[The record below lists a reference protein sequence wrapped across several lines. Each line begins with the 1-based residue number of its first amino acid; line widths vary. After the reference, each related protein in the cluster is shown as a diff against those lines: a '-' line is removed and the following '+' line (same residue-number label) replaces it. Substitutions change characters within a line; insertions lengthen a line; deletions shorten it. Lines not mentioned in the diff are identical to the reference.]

1 MRVRTLLLPSLIL
14 LPIAGCASTGSNAG
28 TAKSGD
34 SGGATPTANEATGI
48 TDAAFPSANG
58 ASGAAGQGTQDFVE
72 RAQVQQQRA
81 DVLVADYLA
90 QGAAAY
96 DRAELSDA
104 LVFYSRALDLDP
116 SNDAAAEGVRRVRA
130 TMGDDLLS
138 AGDLMQDG
146 VDIEIVRRQ
155 LARIEA
161 EDAILDGDNHQ
172 RLGRHTEAIRAYERA
187 RMILTVQPLVQDTD
201 LDLEIVQRRIDMAT
215 SAQDDAVLRR
225 EQDSRLAAER
235 DRELAEQEQQQARA
249 RKLSTW
255 YSKSHDAFLNDD
267 YESAQQYAEMILVS
281 DPGNQAAAEMKEIA
295 RAAALNK
302 ADDELQREY
311 RQQWIRTMEDLEQS
325 DVPQTEALTYEL
337 ERWADVDERKPY
349 GFTTAGIEMDPER
362 ERVERILRAERVPAT
377 FGDGEEGAPLAAVA
391 VFLSQNTGVNFL
403 LSTALKD
410 LDEEET
416 AVNISLGEKSV
427 YEVLQLIA
435 ATSETVRWTIQ
446 NGTVMFVSAE
456 EQVGNFGL
464 QTYEVR
470 DLIRA
475 PQDFVAPE
483 INVLP
488 SEGIEYAED
497 ELPEI
502 EATVLTGDEL
512 VGLIEE
518 NISPDAWEGA
528 SIQLTETGALVVYQT
543 PEVHAQID
551 ALLNDLREL
560 AGIMVDIQTRFLR
573 VEDSFLE
580 EIGVDFRGLGSPGL
594 GTGVVFDDYGPTG
607 TTAQGLNES
616 IGTTSEAGVFFDAG
630 GGESA
635 QARVENLFDSSI
647 GSEQVSADNFSNDG
661 VAGKD
666 FTNSGGL
673 SGSWTYLGD
682 MQLELLLR
690 AVSKAQRVEL
700 VTAPR
705 LLVYNGARANLQ
717 VLNQYAYVQDYNV
730 EIATAAAIADPIIQ
744 VIQDGVILDV
754 RPVVSADR
762 RFITL
767 DIRPTVA
774 TLQQPIATFVTTL
787 NVATSVLIQL
797 PELEIERLR
806 TVVSVPDGGTLLL
819 GGLRLHSDKRD
830 EAGVPI
836 LRNIPIVNLFFER
849 KAQFKENLKTL
860 MLMTSEVVIPREVT
874 PSPAMLGRDE

>member
-1 MRVRTLLLPSLIL
+1 
-14 LPIAGCASTGSNAG
+14 
-28 TAKSGD
+28 
-34 SGGATPTANEATGI
+34 
-48 TDAAFPSANG
+48 
-58 ASGAAGQGTQDFVE
+58 
-72 RAQVQQQRA
+72 
-81 DVLVADYLA
+81 
-90 QGAAAY
+90 
-96 DRAELSDA
+96 
-104 LVFYSRALDLDP
+104 
-116 SNDAAAEGVRRVRA
+116 
-130 TMGDDLLS
+130 
-138 AGDLMQDG
+138 MQDG

-172 RLGRHTEAIRAYERA
+172 RLGRHTDAIRSYERA

-201 LDLEIVQRRIDMAT
+201 LDLQIVQRRIDMAT

-235 DRELAEQEQQQARA
+235 DRELAEQEQQEARA
-249 RKLSTW
+249 RKLTTW
-255 YSKSHDAFLNDD
+255 YQKSHEAFLDENYSD
-267 YESAQQYAEMILVS
+267 AQRYAEMILVS
-281 DPGNQAAAEMKEIA
+281 DPGNQAAKEMKEIA

-302 ADDELQREY
+302 ADDELQRNY

-325 DVPQTEALTYEL
+325 DVPQTEALVFEDL
-337 ERWADVDERKPY
+337 DRWAEVVKREPH
-349 GFTTAGIEMDPER
+349 GFTTAGIETDPER
-362 ERVERILRAERVPAT
+362 ERVESILRAERVPAT
-377 FGDGEEGAPLAAVA
+377 FGDGEEGAPLTAVA

-403 LSTALKD
+403 LSPALKD

-435 ATSETVRWTIQ
+435 ATSESVRWTIQ
-446 NGTVMFVSAE
+446 NGTVTFVSAE
-456 EQVGNFGL
+456 EQIGNFGL

-518 NISPDAWEGA
+518 NIAPDAWEGA

-594 GTGVVFDDYGPTG
+594 GSGAVFDDFGPTG
-607 TTAQGLNES
+607 TSAEGLNES
-616 IGTTSEAGVFFDAG
+616 IGITGDTGVFFDAG

-635 QARVENLFDSSI
+635 QGRVENLFDSTI
-647 GSEQVSADNFSNDG
+647 GSNSL
-661 VAGKD
+661 
-666 FTNSGGL
+666 TNSGGL

-682 MQLELLLR
+682 MQLEMLLR
-690 AVSKAQRVEL
+690 AVSKAERVEI

-705 LLVYNGARANLQ
+705 LLVYNSARANLQ
-717 VLNQYAYVQDYNV
+717 VLNQFAYVQDYNV
-730 EIATAAAIADPIIQ
+730 EIATASAIADPIIQ

-762 RFITL
+762 RFIML
-767 DIRPTVA
+767 DLRPTVA
-774 TLQQPIATFVTTL
+774 TLTQPILPFVTTL
-787 NVATSVLIQL
+787 NVATTVTIQL
-797 PELEIERLR
+797 PELEIQRLR
-806 TVVSVPDGGTLLL
+806 TIVSVPDGGTILL
-819 GGLRLHSDKRD
+819 GGLRLHTDRRD

-849 KAQFKENLKTL
+849 KAQFKENRKTL
-860 MLMTSEVVIPREVT
+860 ILLTSSIVIPREMA
-874 PSPAMLGRDE
+874 PSAAMLGRDE

>member
-1 MRVRTLLLPSLIL
+1 MRVRTLLLPSLAI
-14 LPIAGCASTGSNAG
+14 LPIAGCASTKN
-28 TAKSGD
+28 D
-34 SGGATPTANEATGI
+34 GATPPSAAESAAPTAQAGDDQVGASE
-48 TDAAFPSANG
+48 AAFAL
-58 ASGAAGQGTQDFVE
+58 ASGTQTQDFVE
-72 RAQVQQQRA
+72 RAQVQQQRVE
-81 DVLVADYLA
+81 VLVADYLA

-104 LVFYSRALDLDP
+104 LLYYSRALDLDP
-116 SNDAAAEGVRRVRA
+116 SNDAAREGVRRTRA
-130 TMGDDLLS
+130 TMGEDLLS
-138 AGDLMQDG
+138 AGDLLQDG
-146 VDIEIVRRQ
+146 VDIEVVRRQ

-172 RLGRHTEAIRAYERA
+172 RLGRFTEAIRSYERA
-187 RMILTVQPLVQDTD
+187 RMILSVQPLVRDTD
-201 LDLEIVQRRIDMAT
+201 LDLDVVQRRIDMAAA
-215 SAQDDAVLRR
+215 AQDDAVLRR
-225 EQDSRLAAER
+225 EQEARVAAER
-235 DRELAEQEQQQARA
+235 DRELREQEQQEHRQ

-255 YSKSHDAFLNDD
+255 YDNAHQAFLSEN
-267 YESAQQYAEMILVS
+267 YEDAQRLAEMILVS
-281 DPGNQAAAEMKEIA
+281 DPGNEAAREMKEIA
-295 RAAALNK
+295 RQAALNK
-302 ADDELQREY
+302 ADDELNRAY
-311 RQQWIRTMEDLEQS
+311 RQQWIKTMEDLEQS
-325 DVPQTEALTYEL
+325 DVAQTDALVYADIG
-337 ERWADVDERKPY
+337 RWSEVVDRRPH
-349 GFTTAGIEMDPER
+349 GFTTAGIEADPER
-362 ERVERILRAERVPAT
+362 ERVEQILRSERVPAT

-391 VFLSQNTGVNFL
+391 IFLSQNTGVNFL
-403 LSTALKD
+403 LSAAVAD

-435 ATSETVRWTIQ
+435 ATSESVRWTIQ
-446 NGTVMFVSAE
+446 DGTVKFVTAD
-456 EQVGNFGL
+456 EQTGDFGL

-518 NISPDAWEGA
+518 NVAPDSWDGA
-528 SIQLTETGALVVYQT
+528 SISLTETGALVVYQT

-560 AGIMVDIQTRFLR
+560 SGIMVDIQTRFLR
-573 VEDSFLE
+573 VEDTFLE
-580 EIGVDFRGLGSPGL
+580 EIGVDFRGLGGPGL
-594 GTGVVFDDYGPTG
+594 GGVGGGAGGGAVFDDFGPTG
-607 TTAQGLNES
+607 TSAQGLNDT
-616 IGTTSEAGVFFDAG
+616 IGLTSDTGVFFDAG

-635 QARVENLFDSSI
+635 QARIENLFDSTI
-647 GSEQVSADNFSNDG
+647 GNDS
-661 VAGKD
+661 V
-666 FTNSGGL
+666 TNSGGF

-682 MQLELLLR
+682 MQLEMLLR
-690 AVSKAQRVEL
+690 AVSKAERVEI

-705 LLVYNGARANLQ
+705 LLVFNSARASLQ
-717 VLNQYAYVQDYNV
+717 VLNQFAYVQDYNV
-730 EIATAAAIADPIIQ
+730 EIATAASIADPVIQ

-767 DIRPTVA
+767 DLRPTVA
-774 TLQQPIATFVTTL
+774 TLTQPIATFVTTL
-787 NVATSVLIQL
+787 NVATTVTIQL
-797 PELEIERLR
+797 PELEIQRLR
-806 TVVSVPDGGTLLL
+806 TVVSVPDGGTILL
-819 GGLRLHSDKRD
+819 GGLRLHTDRRD

-849 KAQFKENLKTL
+849 KAQFKENRKTL
-860 MLMTSEVVIPREVT
+860 ILLTAQIVIPRELA
-874 PSPAMLGRDE
+874 PAPAMLGRDE